1 MAIQLSPEL
10 KDIVQKQIATGRYH
24 CAAEVLRDALSLL
37 EQDSESR
44 DLRLQRLEEKID
56 QALESLKQGKGI
68 DGEEFFDKLHRQITG
83 SRSAI

>member
-1 MAIQLSPEL
+1 MTIQLNPEL
-10 KDIVQKQIATGRYH
+10 EDIVPKQVATGRYH
-24 CAAEVLRDALSLL
+24 SAAEVLRDALSLL
-37 EQDSESR
+37 EKDSESR
-44 DLRLQRLEEKID
+44 ELRLQGLEEKID